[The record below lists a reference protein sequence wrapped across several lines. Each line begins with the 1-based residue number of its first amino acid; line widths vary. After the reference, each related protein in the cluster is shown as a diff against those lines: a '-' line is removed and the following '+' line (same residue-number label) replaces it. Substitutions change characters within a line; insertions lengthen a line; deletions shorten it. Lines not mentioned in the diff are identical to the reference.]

1 MSSTKGRELTFDNR
15 LLAAL
20 PREEYARLSP
30 HLELIRLTPG
40 QTIYH
45 VGDTVRHAYFPKGGM
60 LSLLSTTESGR
71 TIEVGMVGNEGMTGI
86 PVVLQTCVAPYQV
99 IVQLPCNALRIR
111 GEALR
116 EEFNRGG
123 RLQSL
128 LLRFTHTLLTQIAQ
142 TAACNQF
149 HGVEKRLCRWLLVSR
164 DRVQTDTINLTQE
177 FLSYML
183 GVPRTSVTTV
193 AKSLQVRGLI
203 NYRRGKIVILDRAGV
218 EAASCE
224 CYKLVREGIRHLLA
238 A

>member
-1 MSSTKGRELTFDNR
+1 MSSTKGRETVFDNR
-15 LLAAL
+15 LPTAL
-20 PREEYARLSP
+20 PREEYARLAP
-30 HLELIRLTPG
+30 HLELVRLTPG
-40 QTIYH
+40 QLLYN
-45 VGDTVRHAYFPKGGM
+45 VGDPVRYAYFPKGGM
-60 LSLLSTTESGR
+60 LSLLSTTEGGR
-71 TIEVGMVGNEGMTGI
+71 TIEVGIIGNEGMTGI

-142 TAACNQF
+142 SAACNQF
-149 HGVEKRLCRWLLVSR
+149 HNVEKRLCRWLLVSR

-193 AKSLQVRGLI
+193 AKALQERGLI
-203 NYRRGKIVILDRAGV
+203 SYSRGKIVILDRAGV

-224 CYKLVREGIRHLLA
+224 CYKLVREGIRQLLA